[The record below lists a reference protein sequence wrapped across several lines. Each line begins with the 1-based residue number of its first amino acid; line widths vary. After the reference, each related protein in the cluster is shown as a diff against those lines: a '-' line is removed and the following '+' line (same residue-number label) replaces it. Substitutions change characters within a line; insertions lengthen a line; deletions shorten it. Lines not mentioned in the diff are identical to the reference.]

1 MKNWWWKI
9 LTIGLL
15 LYVVLASLLMQVPR
29 LAILNETIRALHY
42 HVPMWFGMIILLAA
56 SMVHAVRCLRSGQ
69 MESDIK
75 SVELANMGLWF
86 GVLGLISGMIWAN
99 FTWGSPW
106 SSDPKQNATAIAM
119 LIYLAYFVLRGAL
132 PEEQKRARI
141 SAVYNIFAFATLIPL
156 LFILPRLTDSLHP
169 GNGGNPGFNAYDLD
183 SKLRVVF
190 YPAVIAFT
198 LLGFWLASLRVRYRK
213 LVAQEEESLL

>member
-69 MESDIK
+69 MEADIK